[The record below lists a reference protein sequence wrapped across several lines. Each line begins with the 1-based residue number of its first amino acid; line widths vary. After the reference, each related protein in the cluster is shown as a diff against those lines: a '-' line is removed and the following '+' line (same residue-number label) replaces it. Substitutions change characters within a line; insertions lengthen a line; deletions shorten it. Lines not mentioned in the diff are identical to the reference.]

1 MDLWSDFMCFD
12 SKYVIFCL
20 IFLNEDSERSLFCS
34 LGHLYLNVL
43 ASPIF
48 LFHSVSK
55 NNLVKSAGVAN
66 AQPTEYSHQGI
77 NTALWLFFTLA

>member
-1 MDLWSDFMCFD
+1 MDLSYFMCFD
-12 SKYVIFCL
+12 SKYVIYCL
-20 IFLNEDSERSLFCS
+20 IFFNEDSECTLFCS
-34 LGHLYLNVL
+34 LGNLYLNIL

-55 NNLVKSAGVAN
+55 SNSVKSAGVAN